1 MCELC
6 LIKLW
11 FAYLECTLK
20 NIEIPNRVCILFSF
34 IMFAF
39 LKKKNYVIVNILQT
53 VATASI
59 FLACKAEDTPR
70 YLNDVVVVAYE
81 MVHKFDSSA
90 LHRIRQKVCGH
101 SFDVNVLW

>member
-1 MCELC
+1 
-6 LIKLW
+6 
-11 FAYLECTLK
+11 
-20 NIEIPNRVCILFSF
+20 
-34 IMFAF
+34 MFAF
-39 LKKKNYVIVNILQT
+39 YLALVGFFVFILFYFIYVIVNILQT

-101 SFDVNVLW
+101 SFDVNVSW